1 MQTGSSPARETRTGH
16 RHGLRS
22 LIYVTVDQGNGGIV
36 LNISHHGMALQT
48 VGAVRL
54 HQQVRL
60 RFDLLY
66 PQVRVDARGEV
77 VWATSTGRCGIRFL
91 DLSPSAVRQI
101 DQWIFGK
108 LLEGISQLSPI
119 KNSALSEP
127 RTTELE
133 PSQWRAQGSIFSSI
147 VDSEPAESAI
157 CPDRERGQLDD
168 AAAEDDH
175 LLISPKAV
183 KVISLP
189 RQETIREP
197 TPAQEGEL
205 EWLSRPLSG
214 RGLAWTVNTLVV
226 VAAALW
232 FAVVF
237 LLVVGQAP
245 KWPEVMIPGGA
256 VVVATL
262 YWGFFRLLGGGSLG
276 VRLARL
282 LENQREQETLEE
294 NRFR

>member
-48 VGAVRL
+48 VGALRL

-60 RFDLLY
+60 RFDLSY
-66 PQVRVDARGEV
+66 PRVRVDARGEV
-77 VWATSTGRCGIRFL
+77 VWATSSGRCGIRFL
-91 DLSPSAVRQI
+91 DLSASAVRQI

-108 LLEGISQLSPI
+108 LLEGISQLSPA
-119 KNSALSEP
+119 KDSVLTEP
-127 RTTELE
+127 RTTKLE

-147 VDSEPAESAI
+147 VDSEPEESEI
-157 CPDRERGQLDD
+157 CQDGEKEHLDE

-175 LLISPKAV
+175 LLISPKPV
-183 KVISLP
+183 RVISLP
-189 RQETIREP
+189 RQEPIREP
-197 TPAQEGEL
+197 IPAQDGEL

-226 VAAALW
+226 VAALLW
-232 FAVVF
+232 CAVVF
-237 LLVVGQAP
+237 LLVVGQTP

-262 YWGFFRLLGGGSLG
+262 YWGFFRLFGGASLG
-276 VRLARL
+276 ARLARL
-282 LENQREQETLEE
+282 LENQRDQETAGE